1 MSQVI
6 NFVLYSAIPF
16 IFALGILVFIHELG
30 HFLLAKLVGI
40 RVERFSIGYPPRMF
54 GKKVGDT
61 DYCVS
66 WVPLGG
72 YVKLS
77 GMIDES
83 LDESTL
89 KGEPWEFMSK
99 PIYQRFLVILA
110 GPVMNILLAIIL
122 IAGFAFFVGFGEVI
136 DKPVIGDVF
145 EGKPAYEAGLRSGDE
160 ILSINGKEMN
170 SWNDIIESIHGN
182 PENTPVEV
190 SWRSGEET
198 ITRQITPKYD
208 ENAKASLIGIGPS
221 ILMKKYDL
229 GRSIGYGF
237 LTTVRVTKEIFKV
250 IGRLISRETKL
261 KDSIAGPVSI
271 FNMIG
276 QSAKQGW
283 QNYLT
288 LIALISLNLGI
299 FNLLPIPVLDGGH
312 LVYLTI
318 EAIIRRPIP
327 VKTKMIIQQI
337 GIALL
342 LILMV
347 LVTIN
352 DIRR

>member
-1 MSQVI
+1 MSQVL
-6 NFVLYSAIPF
+6 NFLLYSALPF

-83 LDESTL
+83 LDEASI

-99 PIYQRFLVILA
+99 PVYQRFLVILA

-122 IAGFAFFVGFGEVI
+122 IAGFAFFVGFGELI
-136 DKPVIGDVF
+136 DKPIIGDVF
-145 EGKPAYEAGLRSGDE
+145 EGKPAHTAGLRTGDE
-160 ILSINGKEMN
+160 ILSINGQEMA
-170 SWNDIIESIHGN
+170 SWNDIVESIHGN
-182 PENTPVEV
+182 AENTPVEIV
-190 SWRSGEET
+190 WRSGDST
-198 ITRQITPKYD
+198 ITRQITPQFD
-208 ENAKASLIGIGPS
+208 ETSRSSLIGIGPS
-221 ILMKKYDL
+221 ILMQKFDL
-229 GRSIGYGF
+229 VRSIGYGF
-237 LTTVRVTKEIFKV
+237 TTTVKVTTEIFNV

-283 QNYLT
+283 ENYLM

-318 EAIIRRPIP
+318 ETIIRRPIP